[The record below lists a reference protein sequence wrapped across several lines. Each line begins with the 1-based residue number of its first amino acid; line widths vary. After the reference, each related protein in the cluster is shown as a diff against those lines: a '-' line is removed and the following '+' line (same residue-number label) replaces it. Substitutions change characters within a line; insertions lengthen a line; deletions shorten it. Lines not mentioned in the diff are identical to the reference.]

1 MYLNLHVP
9 KINQANINTYSIKK
23 IKMLFSIIIDNLI
36 SYYRWD
42 TSSHIKASMRVK
54 EDEILS
60 KKHLKD

>member
-1 MYLNLHVP
+1 MTIL
-9 KINQANINTYSIKK
+9 S
-23 IKMLFSIIIDNLI
+23 LI
-36 SYYRWD
+36 HRWD

>member
-1 MYLNLHVP
+1 MYT
-9 KINQANINTYSIKK
+9 IN
-23 IKMLFSIIIDNLI
+23 DNPI
-36 SYYRWD
+36 SDYRWD